1 MREAL
6 QNNCH
11 KHHYAEQRL
20 PGTLLFERKIAFS
33 GLQPRKPFL
42 AFQKGD
48 TFHRMGRG
56 GGPNLVPTGKGRA
69 GVSTMPWCK
78 MKRKG
83 KVSLW

>member
-56 GGPNLVPTGKGRA
+56 GVQIWYPLVRA
-69 GVSTMPWCK
+69 EQGFPLCLGAK
-78 MKRKG
+78 
-83 KVSLW
+83 

>member
-56 GGPNLVPTGKGRA
+56 GGVQIWYPLVRA
-69 GVSTMPWCK
+69 EQGFPLCLGAK
-78 MKRKG
+78 
-83 KVSLW
+83 

>member
-1 MREAL
+1 MHTMREAL

-56 GGPNLVPTGKGRA
+56 GGGGGGGSKFGTH
-69 GVSTMPWCK
+69 W
-78 MKRKG
+78 
-83 KVSLW
+83 